1 MTTLKPTGVIVARF
15 QTPSLHEGHLELI
28 RQVKLKHNRL
38 IIILGVS
45 PVKGSRKN
53 PLDYYTR
60 ERMLKQLFPEVI
72 ILPLGDQPSDKVWS
86 QKMDELLHNNFPQES
101 FVLYGSRDSFIPSYT
116 GRYTTEALPPVK
128 DYNATAQREAI
139 SDKVFDT
146 EEFRAGVI
154 YNTYNL
160 YPKVYPTVDIALF
173 RNNRQELLLG
183 RKPNEQ
189 AWRLPGGFS
198 DPEDTGYEAAARRE
212 LREECGD
219 VETTALQYETSMQ
232 MDDWRYRAEVD
243 KIITTLFSTDL
254 ISGEPVADDDL
265 SGLRWIKVN
274 DIQLLADRGEIVSTH
289 VPLLLLL
296 AEKYSTN
303 D

>member
-1 MTTLKPTGVIVARF
+1 MTNKPTGVIIARF
-15 QTPSLHEGHLELI
+15 QTPALHEGHLSLI
-28 RQVKLKHNRL
+28 RQVKQKHNRL
-38 IIILGVS
+38 IIVLGVS

-60 ERMLKQLFPEVI
+60 ERMLKQLFSDII
-72 ILPLGDQPSDKVWS
+72 ILPLSDQAVDKVWA
-86 QKMDELLHNNFPQES
+86 KKLDDLLSNNFPQET

-116 GRYTTEALPPVK
+116 GRFQTEALPPVQ
-128 DYNATAQREAI
+128 DFNATAQREAA
-139 SDKVFDT
+139 SDKVFDA

-173 RNNRQELLLG
+173 RQQRTQLLLG
-183 RKPNEQ
+183 RKPNELS
-189 AWRLPGGFS
+189 WRLPGGFA
-198 DPEDTGYEAAARRE
+198 DPTDESFEMAARRE
-212 LREECGD
+212 LREECG
-219 VETTALQYETSMQ
+219 EIEAGNMQFELSMLV
-232 MDDWRYRAEVD
+232 DDWRYRSEVD

-254 ISGEPVADDDL
+254 LFGEPAAADDL
-265 SGLRWIKVN
+265 AAMRWVDVN
-274 DIQLLADRGEIVSTH
+274 SIRQLIANGEIVNTH
-289 VPLLLLL
+289 IPLLEKL

>member
-1 MTTLKPTGVIVARF
+1 MTNKPTGVIIARF
-15 QTPSLHEGHLELI
+15 QTPALHEGHLSLI
-28 RQVKLKHNRL
+28 RQVKQKHNRL
-38 IIILGVS
+38 IIVLGVS

-60 ERMLKQLFPEVI
+60 ERMLKQLFSDII
-72 ILPLGDQPSDKVWS
+72 ILPLSDQAVDKIWS
-86 QKMDELLHNNFPQES
+86 KKLDDLLANNFPQET

-116 GRYTTEALPPVK
+116 GRFQTEALPPVQ
-128 DYNATAQREAI
+128 DFNATAQREAA
-139 SDKVFDT
+139 SDKVFDA

-173 RNNRQELLLG
+173 RQQRTQLLLG
-183 RKPNEQ
+183 RKPNELS
-189 AWRLPGGFS
+189 WRLPGGFA
-198 DPEDTGYEAAARRE
+198 DPTDESFEMAARRE
-212 LREECGD
+212 LREECG
-219 VETTALQYETSMQ
+219 EIEAGNMQFELSML

-254 ISGEPVADDDL
+254 LFGEPAAADDL
-265 SGLRWIKVN
+265 AAMRWVDVN
-274 DIQLLADRGEIVSTH
+274 SIHQLIANGEIVNTH
-289 VPLLLLL
+289 IPLLEKL

>member
-1 MTTLKPTGVIVARF
+1 MMPNKPTGVIIARF
-15 QTPSLHEGHLELI
+15 QTPALHEGHMSLI
-28 RQVKLKHNRL
+28 RQVKQKHNRL
-38 IIILGVS
+38 IIVLGVS

-60 ERMLKQLFPEVI
+60 ERMLKQLFSDVI
-72 ILPLGDQPSDKVWS
+72 ILPLSDQAIDKVWS
-86 QKMDELLHNNFPQES
+86 HKLDDLLSNNFPQET

-116 GRYTTEALPPVK
+116 GRYSTEALPPVQ
-128 DYNATAQREAI
+128 DFNATAQREAI

-154 YNTYNL
+154 YNTYNF

-173 RNNRQELLLG
+173 RQQRKQLLLG
-183 RKPNEQ
+183 RKPNEI

-198 DPEDTGYEAAARRE
+198 DPTDNSFEMAARRE
-212 LREECGD
+212 LREECG
-219 VETTALQYETSMQ
+219 EIEAGPMQFELSMQ
-232 MDDWRYRAEVD
+232 MDDWRYRSEVD
-243 KIITTLFSTDL
+243 KIITTLFSADL
-254 ISGEPVADDDL
+254 LFGEPAAADDL
-265 SGLRWIKVN
+265 AAMRWVN
-274 DIQLLADRGEIVSTH
+274 VHEISQLIEQGEIVSTH
-289 VPLLLLL
+289 IPLLEKL

>member
-1 MTTLKPTGVIVARF
+1 MITNKPTAVIIARF
-15 QTPSLHEGHLELI
+15 QTPALHEGHLSLI
-28 RQVKLKHNRL
+28 RQVKQKHNRL
-38 IIILGVS
+38 IIVLGVS

-60 ERMLKQLFPEVI
+60 ERMLKQLFSDVI
-72 ILPLGDQPSDKVWS
+72 ILPLSDQAIDKIWS
-86 QKMDELLHNNFPQES
+86 KKLDDLLSNNFPQET

-116 GRYTTEALPPVK
+116 GRFQTEALPPVQ
-128 DYNATAQREAI
+128 DFNATAQREAI

-160 YPKVYPTVDIALF
+160 FPKVYPTVDIALF
-173 RNNRQELLLG
+173 RQQRKQLLLG
-183 RKPNEQ
+183 RKPNELS
-189 AWRLPGGFS
+189 WRLPGGFA
-198 DPEDTGYEAAARRE
+198 DPTDDSFEMAARRE
-212 LREECGD
+212 LREECG
-219 VETTALQYETSMQ
+219 EIEAGPMQFELSMLV
-232 MDDWRYRAEVD
+232 DDWRYRPEVD

-254 ISGEPVADDDL
+254 VFGEPVAADDL
-265 SGLRWIKVN
+265 AAMRWVDVN
-274 DIQLLADRGEIVSTH
+274 NIPQLITQGEIVSTH
-289 VPLLLLL
+289 IPLLKKL

>member
-1 MTTLKPTGVIVARF
+1 MTNKPTGVVIARF
-15 QTPSLHEGHLELI
+15 QTPALHEGHLSLI
-28 RQVKLKHNRL
+28 RQVKQKHNRL
-38 IIILGVS
+38 IIVLGVS

-60 ERMLKQLFPEVI
+60 ERMLKQLFPDI
-72 ILPLGDQPSDKVWS
+72 IVLPLSDQAIDKVWS
-86 QKMDELLHNNFPQES
+86 KKLDDLLANNFPQET

-116 GRYTTEALPPVK
+116 GRFLTEALPPVQ
-128 DYNATAQREAI
+128 DFSATAQREAI

-160 YPKVYPTVDIALF
+160 FPKVYPTVDIALF
-173 RNNRQELLLG
+173 RQQRKQLLLG
-183 RKPNEQ
+183 RKPNEI
-189 AWRLPGGFS
+189 AWRLPGGFA
-198 DPEDTGYEAAARRE
+198 DPTDESFEMAARRE
-212 LREECGD
+212 LREECG
-219 VETTALQYETSMQ
+219 EIEAGKMQFELSMLV
-232 MDDWRYRAEVD
+232 DDWRYRSEVD

-254 ISGEPVADDDL
+254 LFGEPAAADDL
-265 SGLRWIKVN
+265 AAMRWV
-274 DIQLLADRGEIVSTH
+274 DINSISQLIANGEIVNTH
-289 VPLLLLL
+289 IPLLEKL

>member
-1 MTTLKPTGVIVARF
+1 MTTLKPTGVIIARF
-15 QTPSLHEGHLELI
+15 QTPTLHQGHLELI
-28 RQVKLKHNRL
+28 RQVREKHNRL
-38 IIILGVS
+38 IIVLGVS

-60 ERMLKQLFPEVI
+60 ERMLKQLFPNVI
-72 ILPLGDQPSDKVWS
+72 ILPLSDQAQDKVWS
-86 QKMDELLHNNFPQES
+86 RKLDELLCNNFTNET
-101 FVLYGSRDSFIPSYT
+101 FILYGSRDSFIPSYS
-116 GRYTTEALPPVK
+116 GRFPTEALPPVQ
-128 DYNATAQREAI
+128 DFNATAQREAI

-173 RNNRQELLLG
+173 RNNRNELLLG
-183 RKPNEQ
+183 RKPEEQ

-198 DPEDTGYEAAARRE
+198 DPTDASFEAAAARE
-212 LREECGD
+212 LQEECGA
-219 VETTALQYETSMQ
+219 VEATPMQYECSLLV
-232 MDDWRYRAEVD
+232 DDWRYRSETD

-254 ISGEPVADDDL
+254 IYGEPVADDDL
-265 SGLRWIKVN
+265 AAMRWVKVN
-274 DIQLLADRGEIVSTH
+274 EIKQLIAKGEIVNTH
-289 VPLLLLL
+289 IPLLEKL
-296 AEKYSTN
+296 ADKYSTN